1 MKSKEERRQM
11 HMPKYPQ
18 HVNSGGDAP
27 GAPRFDIAAER
38 PSKGALLV
46 HLTRA
51 RDYDVFATI
60 ARDVVFNHGHDWAR
74 IAVMANILAGRP
86 YDDGIRSIYAI
97 EALSRLID
105 DGYLPVTFMER
116 AAP

>member
-1 MKSKEERRQM
+1 M
-11 HMPKYPQ
+11 HMPKSPQ
-18 HVNSGGDAP
+18 DVNRS
-27 GAPRFDIAAER
+27 APRFDLAVER
-38 PSKGALLV
+38 PIKGPLLMK
-46 HLTRA
+46 LSRA
-51 RDYDVFATI
+51 RDYDVLATQ
-60 ARDVVFNHGHDWAR
+60 AREVVFNHGLDWAR
-74 IAVMANILAGRP
+74 IAVMANILVGRP